1 MFIPIGRRNLT
12 EKVILKLFRKIIFD
26 CLPAHLSVNL
36 VGLDFDEMSVFEKLY
51 LDYLDQLKKDPFEN
65 RSQRLSVSNKILDLL
80 IANDRQ

>member
-1 MFIPIGRRNLT
+1 
-12 EKVILKLFRKIIFD
+12 
-26 CLPAHLSVNL
+26 L